1 MFSKIMKLI
10 TNLSTIMGK
19 QRINQSELSRKT
31 GIRQATIFQYYND
44 YWISIKREHIEK
56 ICHAL
61 NCTVSELFVFEDDKD
76 TALPSKQERR

>member
-1 MFSKIMKLI
+1 MKLV

-56 ICHAL
+56 ICEAL
-61 NCTVSELFVFEDDKD
+61 NCTMSELFVLEDDKEI
-76 TALPSKQERR
+76 ALPPKQQGR